1 MKRCKACQCD
11 QQKGIAQAHGSVVA
25 CQRVRSKAKQ
35 WWERAPGYV
44 KAEVK
49 AELARAG
56 REWWPRIGGP
66 DLRKVIPI
74 RSMTEKQILA
84 ELKRQSARLAGQPPF
99 EEAA

>member
-1 MKRCKACQCD
+1 MKCKACEND
-11 QQKGIAQAHGSVVA
+11 QRQGIGQAHGAVIA
-25 CQRVRSKAKQ
+25 CRRGHAKVKQ
-35 WWERAPGYV
+35 WWEREPGYI

-66 DLRKVIPI
+66 DLRNVTPI
-74 RSMTEKQILA
+74 HSMTQKQLVA

-99 EEAA
+99 AEAA